1 MNFKNVSVLIAFFI
15 NVSVAE
21 PLVMV
26 KNDKNSVS
34 SNFCTIGIILPAMFI
49 MVAHHEVG
57 HTLFAR
63 ALGDSHAHI
72 KLYKP
77 ESIIRTDKL
86 SHFGKIAVPLGGVI
100 FSEFLAEGYN
110 YVNEYIEMP
119 DVLHRLLAVGYLVTK
134 IDIGLQ
140 TYQILGKHET
150 STFDG
155 PPEDRTDFVD
165 FTFCI
170 SNGNKRYLTLSQIGF
185 CSIFTMDVAHSLNK
199 FRKNWEIATGKMRYT
214 KRNQGMLR
222 M

>member
-1 MNFKNVSVLIAFFI
+1 MNIKNVLILLTMFTTVCA
-15 NVSVAE
+15 AE
-21 PLVMV
+21 PLDLVE
-26 KNDKNSVS
+26 NDKNSVG
-34 SNFCTIGIILPAMFI
+34 SNLSTIGVILPAMFI

-63 ALGDSHAHI
+63 AFGDPDAHI

-77 ESIIRTDKL
+77 ESIINTDKL

-100 FSEFLAEGYN
+100 FSELLAEGYN

-119 DVLHRLLAVGYLVTK
+119 DVLHRLLAVGYLITK

-140 TYQILGKHET
+140 TYQILGKHEI

-165 FTFCI
+165 FTFCV
-170 SNGNKRYLTLSQIGF
+170 SNGRKRYLTLSQIGF
-185 CSIFTMDVAHSLNK
+185 CSIFTIDVALSFKK
-199 FRKNWEIATGKMRYT
+199 FRRNWEIATGKMRYSE
-214 KRNQGMLR
+214 RN
-222 M
+222 